1 MAEEQLILRDIVRKT
16 RYAIRPELQTDAV
29 CIAASPQLLDLIA
42 VESAADDEMVV
53 DAVCLLSVFRAADI
67 LELLAKLCISPL
79 QTADVIL
86 QIALSTL
93 FRLRFFSR
101 PVGEMQSDV
110 VFREVRMYQARES
123 LLCVLLVKSSLNLAR
138 RLAAAAS
145 AAWFLKHRIYVRVH
159 VIAADIYAFA
169 DEGAPLIHGPVSS
182 FREWLLS

>member
-1 MAEEQLILRDIVRKT
+1 
-16 RYAIRPELQTDAV
+16 
-29 CIAASPQLLDLIA
+29 
-42 VESAADDEMVV
+42 
-53 DAVCLLSVFRAADI
+53 
-67 LELLAKLCISPL
+67 
-79 QTADVIL
+79 
-86 QIALSTL
+86 
-93 FRLRFFSR
+93 
-101 PVGEMQSDV
+101 MQSDV
-110 VFREVRMYQARES
+110 VFREIRMYQARES

>member
-1 MAEEQLILRDIVRKT
+1 MNINALVDGVADIADGCQLVFRIPLLQLHPCVLFLDGVYQASHLVHRDLPVVLGRLRLHQVPALVPVAEEQFVLRDIVRKA

-67 LELLAKLCISPL
+67 LELLAELGVPPL

-101 PVGEMQSDV
+101 P
-110 VFREVRMYQARES
+110 
-123 LLCVLLVKSSLNLAR
+123 
-138 RLAAAAS
+138 
-145 AAWFLKHRIYVRVH
+145 
-159 VIAADIYAFA
+159 
-169 DEGAPLIHGPVSS
+169 
-182 FREWLLS
+182 